1 MTHRSWTVLC
11 AVMLY
16 VGLLGPLV
24 LGGPA
29 AQSVASQAVEPDLG
43 VGESLRVAVQT
54 LTPTVDSAAWK
65 DELPQHPNATGG
77 QGAGGDVIGSLP
89 EHLVAPPDDLTSVFH
104 IGPYLCNGVPVSKDI
119 HKNAGETEDHFD
131 GRCANA
137 FNKFVSMFP
146 PDPKT
151 GSH

>member
-1 MTHRSWTVLC
+1 MTHRSWAVLC

-29 AQSVASQAVEPDLG
+29 AQSVARQSIAPD
-43 VGESLRVAVQT
+43 EQIDQTRRVIPET
-54 LTPTVDSAAWK
+54 STIDSAAWK
-65 DELPQHPNATGG
+65 DELPQQQNATGG

-89 EHLVAPPDDLTSVFH
+89 VTAPPDDPTSVFH
-104 IGPYLCNGVPVSKDI
+104 IGPFKSGGVNVSKDI
-119 HKNAGETEDHFD
+119 YKNPGETEDHFD

-137 FNKFVSMFP
+137 FQKFTQLFP
-146 PDPKT
+146 PDRK
-151 GSH
+151 